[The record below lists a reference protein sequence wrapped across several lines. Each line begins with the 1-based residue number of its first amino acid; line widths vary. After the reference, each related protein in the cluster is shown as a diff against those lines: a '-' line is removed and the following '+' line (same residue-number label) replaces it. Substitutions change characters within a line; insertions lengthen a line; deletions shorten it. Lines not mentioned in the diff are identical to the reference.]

1 MRGVVDLS
9 SIHYPKF
16 KLVHLQRYFHRDNDI
31 TFERGTGCFEFC
43 NNSYSSNKI
52 GNWKLQGHVSAYM
65 YWFMI

>member
-31 TFERGTGCFEFC
+31 TFEQGTGCFEFC
-43 NNSYSSNKI
+43 NNFDSSNKI
-52 GNWKLQGHVSAYM
+52 GL
-65 YWFMI
+65 